1 MNDLK
6 IRINFVETSDADIK
20 GDKSKTNVKNVAEL
34 QQDTNQ
40 KDVRNIKLKQDIYYG
55 PKNSNKNK
63 FVRMYKKLNLV
74 WKTEKIDGVLV
85 DGWFNKDKSQY
96 IIKLPEEGDY
106 KRFKFYGCDKIYDY
120 FIGLGAVTF
129 ELSDKDNISSSTT
142 KDIDEDY
149 KFVGAD
155 LWAHYRTK
163 QLLKNMPDN
172 WGIKWK

>member
-1 MNDLK
+1 MVD
-6 IRINFVETSDADIK
+6 INLLEASDIIK
-20 GDKSKTNVKNVAEL
+20 VDKSKTNNVKNVTEPKQGTIHRDIRA
-34 QQDTNQ
+34 
-40 KDVRNIKLKQDIYYG
+40 IKIKQDIYYG
-55 PKNSNKNK
+55 PRNSNKNK

-96 IIKLPEEGDY
+96 IVKLPEEGDY
-106 KRFKFYGCDKIYDY
+106 KRFKFHRCDNIYDY
-120 FIGLGAVTF
+120 FIGLGGVTF
-129 ELSDKDNISSSTT
+129 ELSDKDSIIGSSATN
-142 KDIDEDY
+142 DIEDY

-155 LWAHYRTK
+155 LWSHYRTK